1 MAVSAEVSLS
11 LEAITKL
18 RLTSVEEVMQVFKGL
33 WEFLMS
39 CNVMFMYMS

>member
-11 LEAITKL
+11 LEAITK
-18 RLTSVEEVMQVFKGL
+18 LTSVEEVMQVFKGL

-39 CNVMFMYMS
+39 CNVMFMYM